1 MTAGYFSAALPNGCS
16 AILRFAQALRFVPRC
31 GAQVPQNQA
40 DRERGTQPAFTVISK
55 GWLRALHREKD
66 DTGSKPYRPFHSHEK
81 RKSLVPSEIGQLEI

>member
-31 GAQVPQNQA
+31 GAP